1 MSDVL
6 IVTVKVQAGAEPIT
20 ISPSSWSYRGPDGQP
35 ATVMGTT
42 SGVTHV
48 LAKSSLIVAVSFP
61 SAAAGG
67 KLTLGGWL
75 TRQCPSG
82 SFSVVM
88 NVS

>member
-6 IVTVKVQAGAEPIT
+6 VVTVKAQAGAEPIT

-35 ATVMGTT
+35 ATVMGT

-75 TRQCPSG
+75 TKQCPSG